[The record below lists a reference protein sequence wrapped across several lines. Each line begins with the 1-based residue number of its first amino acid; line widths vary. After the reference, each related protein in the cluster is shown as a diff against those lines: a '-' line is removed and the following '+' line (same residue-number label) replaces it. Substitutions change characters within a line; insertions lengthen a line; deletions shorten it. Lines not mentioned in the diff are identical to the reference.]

1 MGRRKEIVI
10 VGNGMATCRLLDEL
24 VARNAQERY
33 GITVVGEE
41 PGGAYNRIMLSKVL
55 EGAEPDVVITK
66 PPEWYAERSIE
77 LLSPRLV
84 DRIDVSER
92 RVVLRDAPSLRYDV
106 AILATGSQPVVPRL
120 EGMHDEQGQPKPGL
134 FVYRTMDDCL
144 RMREYARPGDNAVV
158 LGGGLLGLEAAKVL
172 SDRGLHVTVVHLA
185 HGLMNTQLDFVGGE
199 MLRRQIERCGMFV
212 RVGRTI
218 DSLVGNECI
227 EGVTLDDGEQLAAD
241 VVVVACGTR
250 PRTDVARN
258 SKIPVNKGILVNDTL
273 ATQVPGVYAIGE
285 CTEHAGAIYGLV
297 APAWEQATVLA
308 GLLTGAPGQPRYRGS
323 KLYAR
328 LKVAGVEVASFGVL
342 EPSLET
348 DRVIQVIEERDFTYR
363 KMVMRGRE
371 LVGAMFV
378 GNVTNAAS
386 LVQTFDRGDPLPA
399 DPLEVLCNIT
409 GGGGD
414 RTICNCFKV
423 SESVI
428 AACVQEGAAVAHAR
442 ARSLASCSCTPSR
455 SWRNRRERRKF
466 VMTRAARALTL
477 VRGVAYATRSRICVV
492 TVAPVPPMF

>member
-1 MGRRKEIVI
+1 MARRKDIVI

-24 VARNAQERY
+24 VARDAQERY
-33 GITVVGEE
+33 DITVIADE
-41 PGGAYNRIMLSKVL
+41 PGGAYNRVMLSKVL
-55 EGAEPDVVITK
+55 EGAEPDAVVTK
-66 PPEWYAERSIE
+66 PPSWYDERGIR
-77 LLSPRLV
+77 LISPCV
-84 DRIDVSER
+84 VERIDTAQR
-92 RVVLRDAPSLRYDV
+92 RVVTQDDQALRYDI
-106 AILATGSQPVVPRL
+106 AILATGSQPIVPHL
-120 EGMHDEQGQPKPGL
+120 EGMHDERGEPKPGL

-218 DSLVGNECI
+218 DSVVGEEHV
-227 EGVTLDDGEQLAAD
+227 EGVVLNDGELLAAD
-241 VVVVACGTR
+241 VVVVACGVR

-258 SKIPVNKGILVNDTL
+258 SKIPVNKGILINDTL

-285 CTEHAGAIYGLV
+285 CTEHAGVIHGLV
-297 APAWEQATVLA
+297 APAWEQATILA
-308 GLLTGAPGQPRYRGS
+308 GLLTGAQPQARYRGS
-323 KLYAR
+323 KPYAR

-348 DRVIQVIEERDFTYR
+348 DRAIQIVEERDFAYR
-363 KMVMRGRE
+363 KLVLRGRQ

-378 GNVTNAAS
+378 GNVGNAAS
-386 LVQTFDRGDPLPA
+386 LVQTFDRGDPLPE
-399 DPLEVLCNIT
+399 DPLEALCSFAS
-409 GGGGD
+409 GAAGGGD

-423 SESVI
+423 SESAIV
-428 AACVQEGAAVAHAR
+428 ACAKDGADCVEAV
-442 ARSLASCSCTPSR
+442 T
-455 SWRNRRERRKF
+455 EQ
-466 VMTRAARALTL
+466 TRAGSGCGSCKTEIARL
-477 VRGVAYATRSRICVV
+477 VQLNAKPKLAAT
-492 TVAPVPPMF
+492 A

>member
-1 MGRRKEIVI
+1 MIARKKSIVI

-33 GITVVGEE
+33 DITVVGDE
-41 PGGAYNRIMLSKVL
+41 PGGAYNRVMLSKVL
-55 EGAEPDVVITK
+55 EGAEPDAVVTK
-66 PPEWYAERSIE
+66 PPAWYDEHRIRLVSPCVAER
-77 LLSPRLV
+77 
-84 DRIDVSER
+84 IDTVER
-92 RVVLRDAPSLRYDV
+92 RVVLRGAEPLRYEI
-106 AILATGSQPVVPRL
+106 AILATGSQPVVPAID
-120 EGMHDEQGQPKPGL
+120 GMHDEHGEPKPGL

-144 RMREYARPGDNAVV
+144 RMRDYARPGDNAVV

-199 MLRRQIERCGMFV
+199 MLRRQIERCGIFV

-218 DSLVGNECI
+218 ESVLGSERV
-227 EGVTLDDGEQLAAD
+227 EGVVLNDGERLSAD
-241 VVVVACGTR
+241 VVVVACGIR
-250 PRTDVARN
+250 PRIDVARK
-258 SKIPVNKGILVNDTL
+258 SQIPVNKGILVNDTL

-285 CTEHAGAIYGLV
+285 CTEHAGVTYGLV

-308 GLLTGAPGQPRYRGS
+308 GVLTGAQSQGRYRGS

-328 LKVAGVEVASFGVL
+328 LKVAGVEVASFGAL

-348 DRVIQVIEERDFTYR
+348 DRTIQVVEERDFAYR
-363 KMVMRGRE
+363 KLVLRGRQ

-378 GNVTNAAS
+378 GNVSNAAS
-386 LVQTFDRGDPLPA
+386 LVQTFDRGDPLPE
-399 DPLEVLCNIT
+399 DPLEVLCNIVGAGS

-423 SESVI
+423 TESAIV
-428 AACVQEGAAVAHAR
+428 ACVKDGADSVEAVTEQTKAGSGCGSCKTEVAR
-442 ARSLASCSCTPSR
+442 LVQLNAKPKLA
-455 SWRNRRERRKF
+455 
-466 VMTRAARALTL
+466 
-477 VRGVAYATRSRICVV
+477 ATG
-492 TVAPVPPMF
+492 

>member
-1 MGRRKEIVI
+1 MVI

-24 VARNAQERY
+24 TARNAQERY
-33 GITVVGEE
+33 AISVVGEE
-41 PGGAYNRIMLSKVL
+41 PGGAYNRVMLSKVL
-55 EGAEPDVVITK
+55 EGAEPDEVITK
-66 PPEWYAERSIE
+66 PREWYAEHTIK
-77 LLSPRLV
+77 LLAPSAAE
-84 DRIDVSER
+84 RIDVAER
-92 RVVLRDAPSLRYDV
+92 RVLLKDGDSLRYDV
-106 AILATGSQPVVPRL
+106 AILATGSQPIVPRI
-120 EGMHDEQGQPKPGL
+120 EGMHDDEGQPKPGA

-218 DSLVGNECI
+218 DSIVGTECV
-227 EGVTLDDGEQLAAD
+227 EGVVLDDGEQLAAD
-241 VVVVACGTR
+241 VVVIACGTR
-250 PRTDVARN
+250 PRIDVARN
-258 SKIPVNKGILVNDTL
+258 SKIPVNKGIMVNDTL

-285 CTEHAGAIYGLV
+285 CTEHAGATYGLV

-308 GLLTGAPGQPRYRGS
+308 ALLTGAPGQPRYRGS

-328 LKVAGVEVASFGVL
+328 LKVAGVEVASFGIL
-342 EPSLET
+342 EPNLET
-348 DRVIQVIEERDFTYR
+348 DRVLQVIEERDFTYR
-363 KMVMRGRE
+363 KLVMRGRE

-378 GNVTNAAS
+378 GNVSNAAS
-386 LVQTFDRGDPLPA
+386 LVQTFDRGDPLPE

-409 GGGGD
+409 GAGASGGGD

-423 SESVI
+423 SESAIVT
-428 AACVQEGAAVAHAR
+428 CVKEGADSCEAVTEQTKAGSGCGSCKSEIGRLVQLHAKQK
-442 ARSLASCSCTPSR
+442 LAQS
-455 SWRNRRERRKF
+455 
-466 VMTRAARALTL
+466 A
-477 VRGVAYATRSRICVV
+477 
-492 TVAPVPPMF
+492 